1 MEDLVRFLAENL
13 VEHPEAVEVRTFT
26 RGRRVRIRLSVASE
40 DMGRIIGKEGR
51 IADALREIVRVAA
64 RVQGKRA
71 TLEIR

>member
-1 MEDLVRFLAENL
+1 MEELVRFLAENL
-13 VEHPEAVEVRTFT
+13 VERPEAVHVRTFA
-26 RGRRVRIRLSVASE
+26 RGRRVRIRLSVAPE

-51 IADALREIVRVAA
+51 IADALREVVRVAA